1 MTRPR
6 LQPLTTFLALRGV
19 FVCAA
24 KAAQR
29 SASAPALKG
38 TLAVAC
44 CLGLISEADALLV
57 SLEEPAPPNALAQ
70 IETRTGTPYPYGFF
84 RWEADGIPHLNRQW
98 FWYRIGLPEERN
110 LGDLSHPPSPPIND
124 TNANSYDDE
133 LDVRYVDPDGLE
145 IRTVFRLRGDG
156 PGTRASTMT
165 ETITVRNTG
174 PGATTV
180 FFYAYADF
188 DLEANG
194 ADDQLELTGASGESI
209 HQEDP
214 NFVMTQAI
222 TGTLP
227 TQFEADL
234 LDGTNDLV
242 PRLDDALS
250 TTLSNFAGP
259 LAGNGT
265 YAHRWDLALG
275 PSGSPTDSATF
286 QIVKRIEP
294 RPTPPVPVG
303 APSFGWTLAIAL
315 SATGLWAARL
325 QTRD

>member
-1 MTRPR
+1 MNEPQ
-6 LQPLTTFLALRGV
+6 LQPLTAPHALRGG
-19 FVCAA
+19 FGR
-24 KAAQR
+24 AAQTAAR
-29 SASAPALKG
+29 GSSWAALRG
-38 TLAVAC
+38 ALALF
-44 CLGLISEADALLV
+44 LGLSLVSEADALLV

-70 IETRTGTPYPYGFF
+70 IETRTGTSYPYGFF

-110 LGDLSHPPSPPIND
+110 LGDLAHPPSPPIND
-124 TNANSYDDE
+124 TNGNSYDDE

-145 IRTVFRLRGDG
+145 IRTVLRLRGDG
-156 PGTRASTMT
+156 PGTRAATMT

-174 PGATTV
+174 PAATTV

-194 ADDQLELTGASGESI
+194 ADDQLELMGAAGESI
-209 HQEDP
+209 RQEDA
-214 NFVMTQAI
+214 NFVMTQTI
-222 TGTLP
+222 SGVLP

-234 LDGTNDLV
+234 LDGANDLV

-250 TTLSNFAGP
+250 TTLSNFPGP

-275 PSGSPTDSATF
+275 PFGSPTESTTF

-294 RPTPPVPVG
+294 RATPPVPVG
-303 APSFGWTLAIAL
+303 GPTFGWVLAIAL
-315 SATGLWAARL
+315 SATALWAARL
-325 QTRD
+325 RPRD